1 MDRIIVNKNEI
12 KSKCN
17 EFKPFDL
24 RNFDIN
30 EQTRLQNWLNKNL
43 KPIKFNKF
51 LENLSETA
59 DEQDIKNTLE
69 QVLEHKFPE
78 EIMEVEVTKNLIIIG
93 ILSPYSKESALGGI
107 EDCLGLVG
115 YDKWYD
121 EGDYAF
127 DHMAYG
133 FYKIKKVD
141 FE

>member
-1 MDRIIVNKNEI
+1 MDRIIIDKNGI

-17 EFKPFDL
+17 EFKPF
-24 RNFDIN
+24 NFKDMNLN
-30 EQTRLQNWLNKNL
+30 EQRRLQNWLNKNL

-69 QVLEHKFPE
+69 QALEHKFPE
-78 EIMEVEVTKNLIIIG
+78 EIIEAEVTKNLIIIG
-93 ILSPYSKESALGGI
+93 ILSSYSKKSALGEI
-107 EDCLGLVG
+107 EDYLGLNN
-115 YDKWYD
+115 YKRWYD

-133 FYKIKKVD
+133 FYKIKK
-141 FE
+141 ENIE